1 MKTFLFSLSLVT
13 VAILPACSKKPVNVT
28 GQIFVV
34 TKGRENIKMGGVDV
48 RVIQDA
54 EFQTVARTTAAWM
67 QEEVVRNEAQS
78 RADSDY
84 MTAFIKE
91 VKAMEEA
98 APYPNPRLESI
109 RMEIVKESGI
119 AERHGT
125 SALLPDLLKRSFA
138 KLLSE
143 SSSPAV
149 VSTDADGRFTFPI
162 KGKTW
167 FLAAAERAVGK
178 GSEEYLWVKSFEA
191 PEGAEN
197 ATMTISNNDDI
208 DSEELLYGVLN
219 HSIGAAGGLDSFR
232 KVEVSEKMTTLV
244 AKYREA
250 AKVAQAKAEAGD
262 RPGGAGRVVPRFA
275 SPTEDEALALV
286 RRGMAARDAESI
298 GHCFRLGQAKP
309 AEVISFLA
317 DLEREH
323 GKPDRLDWLSS
334 MDTEGMQLE
343 GVVVNHERGGTPAGR
358 IAFLIPDD
366 RGVWRIDFEAFARMC
381 RPALAELAKP
391 EVQSAVLRVLI
402 AKDSYFNGPFRDDS
416 QWLCF
421 AMASPD
427 LGDKESGDRTVM
439 RGYCKTESP
448 QAKALLQLFADG
460 GSTCRT
466 TLEIRK
472 VEGADDMQFEI
483 TRVLSREWVTGE
495 QPLDAKY
502 GAL

>member
-1 MKTFLFSLSLVT
+1 MKPSRIRRDIQSPHARSGSDGPGL
-13 VAILPACSKKPVNVT
+13 
-28 GQIFVV
+28 
-34 TKGRENIKMGGVDV
+34 GR
-48 RVIQDA
+48 
-54 EFQTVARTTAAWM
+54 VAR
-67 QEEVVRNEAQS
+67 VREMDLSKSQGS
-78 RADSDY
+78 R
-84 MTAFIKE
+84 
-91 VKAMEEA
+91 
-98 APYPNPRLESI
+98 RG
-109 RMEIVKESGI
+109 SG
-119 AERHGT
+119 RRRSGL
-125 SALLPDLLKRSFA
+125 ALLIPENQRKALLIWSIALTVGTTLVIGGFVWYWLRTRGGA
-138 KLLSE
+138 
-143 SSSPAV
+143 A
-149 VSTDADGRFTFPI
+149 
-162 KGKTW
+162 
-167 FLAAAERAVGK
+167 AAAEPDIR
-178 GSEEYLWVKSFEA
+178 
-191 PEGAEN
+191 PGAE
-197 ATMTISNNDDI
+197 
-208 DSEELLYGVLN
+208 
-219 HSIGAAGGLDSFR
+219 
-232 KVEVSEKMTTLV
+232 
-244 AKYREA
+244 
-250 AKVAQAKAEAGD
+250 
-262 RPGGAGRVVPRFA
+262 RVVSRFA

-286 RRGMAARDAESI
+286 RRGLAARDAESV

-334 MDTEGMQLE
+334 MDTEGMLLE
-343 GVVVNHERGGTPAGR
+343 GVLVTHERDGAPAER

-381 RPALAELAKP
+381 RPALGELAKP
-391 EVQSAVLRVLI
+391 EVQSAVVRVFI

-460 GSTCRT
+460 GRMCRT

-483 TRVLSREWVTGE
+483 MRVLSGEWVTGE
-495 QPLDAKY
+495 RPLDAKY